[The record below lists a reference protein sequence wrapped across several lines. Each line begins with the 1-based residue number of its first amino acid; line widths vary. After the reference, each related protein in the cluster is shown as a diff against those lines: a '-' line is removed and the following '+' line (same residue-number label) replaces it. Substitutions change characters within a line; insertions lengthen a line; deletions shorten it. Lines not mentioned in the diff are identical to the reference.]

1 MTNIMKS
8 YLKFLSRNKL
18 YTAIEAVGL
27 AVSLAFVIIIGSYA
41 WQQWAV
47 TRENPD
53 RKDIYTFNLPDWPG
67 LTFGFAEKLA
77 DAVPEVVQTARYCP
91 DILTYVHVD
100 DADIEARVI
109 AVDPSF
115 FRLFPYYGF
124 MEGTPESLATKEDV
138 LLSETFARAHHFN
151 VGDILHTQDR
161 DFRVAGIVED
171 FRQTLFPSVDII
183 AHPDSWLNAQA
194 WEVPFDRYGSTITF
208 ARVAPETDRAMLQ
221 TKAEALCKE
230 IYPGMFGTSFLETLS
245 VERLDEIF
253 FKEYD
258 GNPQAYRHGD
268 IGTLRIL
275 LLVGLLLLL
284 SAVFNYINLSFAL
297 AGKRAKEMATR
308 RLLGEEKRS
317 IVLRQIVESI
327 LFTALCFG
335 IGLLLAYAFVPS
347 FNRLIND
354 PDVPVSIL
362 MRPSYVIAYLALIVL
377 TGAIS
382 GILPALLSSRYSP
395 IDVVRGTFRRQAKMT
410 FSKVFIVLQS
420 ALSVFLLAM
429 ALVMEAQYRLSM
441 NRPLHANIE
450 DVYYLRVQSRSDQG
464 PLADVL
470 AALPCVKRIGFS
482 QGAPGAR
489 TGGQFSLTR
498 DGSEIMYRTFKM
510 DSTAFDIFH
519 FEKLKDFEAPKF
531 NAVWFGEAAFAA
543 SGFDDE
549 YHDISQTLSQR
560 TRGCEYVAGVI
571 KDFPVNLSNAGTED
585 YLFVSVM
592 KREDL
597 MWGGWVIETVGDRA
611 EARKAIR
618 QVYED
623 WSRTHIASVADNGFL
638 TENYREALRPARN
651 NMRLLELFMLLSVL
665 ISLLGLLAMSTYF
678 ADEKAHDI
686 AVRKVF
692 GGTVDSETWRT
703 IRDYMIL
710 VGIACI
716 IGIPIAVYAAQEYLK
731 DFIYR
736 LEGYWW
742 IFVVAVLLTGLIAFV
757 SVIWQVLKAA
767 KTNPAVELKKE

>member
-1 MTNIMKS
+1 MKS

-53 RKDIYTFNLPDWPG
+53 RKSIYTFNLPDWPG

-100 DADIEARVI
+100 DSDIEARVI

-115 FRLFPYYGF
+115 FKLFPYYGF
-124 MEGTPESLATKEDV
+124 VEGSPESLTTKEDV
-138 LLSETFARAHHFN
+138 LLSESFARAHHFK
-151 VGDILHTQDR
+151 VGDVLHTRDW

-221 TKAEALCKE
+221 AKAEALCKE

-268 IGTLRIL
+268 ISTLRIL

-327 LFTALCFG
+327 LFTGLCFG

-362 MRPSYVIAYLALIVL
+362 MRPGYVIAYLALIVL

-464 PLADVL
+464 PLVDGL

-543 SGFDDE
+543 TGFDDTF
-549 YHDISQTLSQR
+549 HDISQTLSQR
-560 TRGCEYVAGVI
+560 TLGCEYVAGVI

-623 WSRTHIASVADNGFL
+623 WSRTNIASVADNGFL

-678 ADEKAHDI
+678 AGERSKDI

-692 GGTVDSETWRT
+692 GSTVDGELWHSVRE
-703 IRDYMIL
+703 YMIL

-716 IGIPIAVYAAQEYLK
+716 IGIPIAVWAAQKYLESY
-731 DFIYR
+731 IYR
-736 LEGYWW
+736 LENYGW
-742 IFVVAVLLTGLIAFV
+742 IFVLAVVFTFAMAFG
-757 SVIWQVLKAA
+757 SVLWQTLKAA
-767 KTNPAVELKKE
+767 RTNPATELKKE

>member
-1 MTNIMKS
+1 MNS
-8 YLKFLSRNKL
+8 YLIFLSRHKL
-18 YTAIEAVGL
+18 YTFIEAVGL
-27 AVSLAFVIIIGSYA
+27 AISLAFVILIGNYA

-53 RKDIYTFNLPDWPG
+53 RKSIYTFNLPDWPG

-100 DADIEARVI
+100 DSDIEARVI

-115 FRLFPYYGF
+115 FRLFPYYRF
-124 MEGTPESLATKEDV
+124 LEGTPESLAAKEDV
-138 LLSETFARAHHFN
+138 LLSESFARAYNFKT
-151 VGDILHTQDR
+151 GDVLHTQDW

-221 TKAEALCKE
+221 AKAEALCKE

-268 IGTLRIL
+268 ISTLRIL

-362 MRPSYVIAYLALIVL
+362 MRPGYVIAYLALIVL

-464 PLADVL
+464 PLADGL

-543 SGFDDE
+543 TGFDDE

-560 TRGCEYVAGVI
+560 TQGCEYVAGVI

-623 WSRTHIASVADNGFL
+623 WSRTNIASVADNGFL

-678 ADEKAHDI
+678 AGERSKDI

-692 GGTVDSETWRT
+692 GSTVDGELWHSVRE
-703 IRDYMIL
+703 YMIL

-716 IGIPIAVYAAQEYLK
+716 IGIPIAVWAAQKYLESY
-731 DFIYR
+731 IYR
-736 LEGYWW
+736 LENYGW
-742 IFVVAVLLTGLIAFV
+742 IFVLAVVFTFAMAFG
-757 SVIWQVLKAA
+757 SVLWQTLKAA
-767 KTNPAVELKKE
+767 RTNPATELKKE

>member
-1 MTNIMKS
+1 MKS

-27 AVSLAFVIIIGSYA
+27 AVSLAFVIIIGSYV

-53 RKDIYTFNLPDWPG
+53 RKSIYTFNLPDWPG

-100 DADIEARVI
+100 DSDIEARVI

-115 FRLFPYYGF
+115 FKLFPYYGF
-124 MEGTPESLATKEDV
+124 VEGSPESLTTKEDV
-138 LLSETFARAHHFN
+138 LLSESFARAHHFK
-151 VGDILHTQDR
+151 VGDVLHTRDW

-221 TKAEALCKE
+221 AKAEALCKE

-297 AGKRAKEMATR
+297 AGKQAKEMATR

-362 MRPSYVIAYLALIVL
+362 MRPGYVIAYLALIVL

-464 PLADVL
+464 PLADGL

-543 SGFDDE
+543 TGFDDTF
-549 YHDISQTLSQR
+549 HDISQTLSQR
-560 TRGCEYVAGVI
+560 TLGCEYVAGVI

-623 WSRTHIASVADNGFL
+623 WSRTNIASVADNGFL
-638 TENYREALRPARN
+638 TENYREALCPARN

-678 ADEKAHDI
+678 AGERSKDI

-692 GGTVDSETWRT
+692 GSTVDGELWHSVRE
-703 IRDYMIL
+703 YMIL
-710 VGIACI
+710 VGIACV
-716 IGIPIAVYAAQEYLK
+716 IGIPIAVWAAQKYLESY
-731 DFIYR
+731 IYR
-736 LEGYWW
+736 LESYGW
-742 IFVVAVLLTGLIAFV
+742 IFVLAVVLTFAMAFG
-757 SVIWQVLKAA
+757 SVLWQTLKAA
-767 KTNPAVELKKE
+767 RTNPATELKKE

>member
-1 MTNIMKS
+1 MKS

-53 RKDIYTFNLPDWPG
+53 RKSIYTFNLPDWPG

-100 DADIEARVI
+100 DSDIEARVI

-115 FRLFPYYGF
+115 FKLFPYYGF
-124 MEGTPESLATKEDV
+124 VEGSPESLFKVGDV
-138 LLSETFARAHHFN
+138 L
-151 VGDILHTQDR
+151 HTRDW

-221 TKAEALCKE
+221 AKAEALCKE

-362 MRPSYVIAYLALIVL
+362 MRPGYVIAYLALIVL

-395 IDVVRGTFRRQAKMT
+395 IDVVRGTFRHQAKMT
-410 FSKVFIVLQS
+410 FNKVFIVLQS

-464 PLADVL
+464 PLADIL

-623 WSRTHIASVADNGFL
+623 WSRTNIASVADNGFL

-678 ADEKAHDI
+678 AGERSKDI

-692 GGTVDSETWRT
+692 GSTVDGELWHSVRE
-703 IRDYMIL
+703 YMIL

-716 IGIPIAVYAAQEYLK
+716 IGIPIAVWAAQKYLESY
-731 DFIYR
+731 IYR
-736 LEGYWW
+736 LENYGW
-742 IFVVAVLLTGLIAFV
+742 IFVLAVVLTFAMAFG
-757 SVIWQVLKAA
+757 SVLWQTLKAA
-767 KTNPAVELKKE
+767 RTNPATELKKE

>member
-221 TKAEALCKE
+221 AKAEALCKE

-268 IGTLRIL
+268 ISTLRIL
-275 LLVGLLLLL
+275 LLVGLLLLV
-284 SAVFNYINLSFAL
+284 SAIFNYINLSFAL
-297 AGKRAKEMATR
+297 TGKRAKEMATR

-362 MRPSYVIAYLALIVL
+362 MRPGYVIAYLALIVL

-623 WSRTHIASVADNGFL
+623 WSRTNIASVADNGFL

>member
-1 MTNIMKS
+1 MKS

-53 RKDIYTFNLPDWPG
+53 RKNIYTFNLPDWPG

-77 DAVPEVVQTARYCP
+77 DAVPEVVQTARYCA
-91 DILTYVHVD
+91 DIRTYVHVD

-115 FRLFPYYGF
+115 FQLFPYYGF
-124 MEGTPESLATKEDV
+124 LEGTPASLATKEDV
-138 LLSETFARAHHFN
+138 LLSESFARAYHFN
-151 VGDILHTQDR
+151 VGDVLHTRDW

-171 FRQTLFPSVDII
+171 FRQTLFPAVDII
-183 AHPDSWLNAQA
+183 AHPDSWLNADA

-221 TKAEALCKE
+221 AKAEALCKE

-335 IGLLLAYAFVPS
+335 IGLLLAYAFVPM
-347 FNRLIND
+347 FNSLIND

-362 MRPSYVIAYLALIVL
+362 MRPGYVIAYLALIVL

-410 FSKVFIVLQS
+410 FSKVFILLQS
-420 ALSVFLLAM
+420 ALAVFLLAM

-450 DVYYLRVQSRSDQG
+450 DIYYLRVQSRSDQG
-464 PLADVL
+464 PLADAL
-470 AALPCVKRIGFS
+470 STLPCVKRIGFS

-498 DGSEIMYRTFKM
+498 DGGEIMYRTFKM
-510 DSTAFDIFH
+510 DSVAFDIFH
-519 FEKLKDFEAPKF
+519 FEKLKDYQAPKF
-531 NAVWFGEAAFAA
+531 DAVWFGEAAFAA

-571 KDFPVNLSNAGTED
+571 KDFPVNLSNAGEED

-597 MWGGWVIETVGDRA
+597 NWGGWVIETVGDRA

-618 QVYED
+618 HVYEE
-623 WSRTHIASVADNGFL
+623 WSRSNIASVADNNFL
-638 TENYREALRPARN
+638 TDNFREALRPARN

-678 ADEKAHDI
+678 AGERSKDI

-692 GGTVDSETWRT
+692 GSTVDGELWHSVRE
-703 IRDYMIL
+703 YMIL

-716 IGIPIAVYAAQEYLK
+716 IGIPIAVWAAQKYLESY
-731 DFIYR
+731 IYR
-736 LEGYWW
+736 LENYGW
-742 IFVVAVLLTGLIAFV
+742 IFVLAVVLTFAMAFG
-757 SVIWQVLKAA
+757 SVLWQTLKAA
-767 KTNPAVELKKE
+767 RTNPATELKKE

>member
-1 MTNIMKS
+1 
-8 YLKFLSRNKL
+8 
-18 YTAIEAVGL
+18 
-27 AVSLAFVIIIGSYA
+27 
-41 WQQWAV
+41 
-47 TRENPD
+47 
-53 RKDIYTFNLPDWPG
+53 
-67 LTFGFAEKLA
+67 
-77 DAVPEVVQTARYCP
+77 
-91 DILTYVHVD
+91 
-100 DADIEARVI
+100 
-109 AVDPSF
+109 
-115 FRLFPYYGF
+115 
-124 MEGTPESLATKEDV
+124 
-138 LLSETFARAHHFN
+138 
-151 VGDILHTQDR
+151 
-161 DFRVAGIVED
+161 
-171 FRQTLFPSVDII
+171 
-183 AHPDSWLNAQA
+183 
-194 WEVPFDRYGSTITF
+194 
-208 ARVAPETDRAMLQ
+208 
-221 TKAEALCKE
+221 
-230 IYPGMFGTSFLETLS
+230 
-245 VERLDEIF
+245 
-253 FKEYD
+253 
-258 GNPQAYRHGD
+258 
-268 IGTLRIL
+268 
-275 LLVGLLLLL
+275 
-284 SAVFNYINLSFAL
+284 
-297 AGKRAKEMATR
+297 
-308 RLLGEEKRS
+308 
-317 IVLRQIVESI
+317 
-327 LFTALCFG
+327 
-335 IGLLLAYAFVPS
+335 
-347 FNRLIND
+347 
-354 PDVPVSIL
+354 
-362 MRPSYVIAYLALIVL
+362 
-377 TGAIS
+377 
-382 GILPALLSSRYSP
+382 
-395 IDVVRGTFRRQAKMT
+395 
-410 FSKVFIVLQS
+410 
-420 ALSVFLLAM
+420 
-429 ALVMEAQYRLSM
+429 
-441 NRPLHANIE
+441 LHANIE

-519 FEKLKDFEAPKF
+519 FEKLKDFEAPQF

-623 WSRTHIASVADNGFL
+623 WSRTNIASVADNGFL

>member
-1 MTNIMKS
+1 MH
-8 YLKFLSRNKL
+8 
-18 YTAIEAVGL
+18 
-27 AVSLAFVIIIGSYA
+27 
-41 WQQWAV
+41 
-47 TRENPD
+47 TR
-53 RKDIYTFNLPDWPG
+53 DW
-67 LTFGFAEKLA
+67 
-77 DAVPEVVQTARYCP
+77 
-91 DILTYVHVD
+91 
-100 DADIEARVI
+100 
-109 AVDPSF
+109 
-115 FRLFPYYGF
+115 
-124 MEGTPESLATKEDV
+124 
-138 LLSETFARAHHFN
+138 
-151 VGDILHTQDR
+151 

-221 TKAEALCKE
+221 AKAEALCKE

-362 MRPSYVIAYLALIVL
+362 MRPGYVIAYLALIVL

-464 PLADVL
+464 PLADIL

-510 DSTAFDIFH
+510 DSVSFDIFH
-519 FEKLKDFEAPKF
+519 FEKLKDYQAPKF

-623 WSRTHIASVADNGFL
+623 WSRTNIASVADNGFL

-678 ADEKAHDI
+678 A
-686 AVRKVF
+686 
-692 GGTVDSETWRT
+692 G
-703 IRDYMIL
+703 
-710 VGIACI
+710 
-716 IGIPIAVYAAQEYLK
+716 
-731 DFIYR
+731 
-736 LEGYWW
+736 
-742 IFVVAVLLTGLIAFV
+742 
-757 SVIWQVLKAA
+757 
-767 KTNPAVELKKE
+767 

>member
-1 MTNIMKS
+1 
-8 YLKFLSRNKL
+8 
-18 YTAIEAVGL
+18 
-27 AVSLAFVIIIGSYA
+27 
-41 WQQWAV
+41 
-47 TRENPD
+47 
-53 RKDIYTFNLPDWPG
+53 
-67 LTFGFAEKLA
+67 
-77 DAVPEVVQTARYCP
+77 
-91 DILTYVHVD
+91 
-100 DADIEARVI
+100 
-109 AVDPSF
+109 
-115 FRLFPYYGF
+115 
-124 MEGTPESLATKEDV
+124 
-138 LLSETFARAHHFN
+138 
-151 VGDILHTQDR
+151 
-161 DFRVAGIVED
+161 
-171 FRQTLFPSVDII
+171 
-183 AHPDSWLNAQA
+183 
-194 WEVPFDRYGSTITF
+194 
-208 ARVAPETDRAMLQ
+208 MLQ
-221 TKAEALCKE
+221 AKAEALCKE
-230 IYPGMFGTSFLETLS
+230 IYPGMFGTSFLESLS

-297 AGKRAKEMATR
+297 TGKRAKEMATR
-308 RLLGEEKRS
+308 RLLGEEKNS
-317 IVLRQIVESI
+317 IMLRQIAESI

-335 IGLLLAYAFVPS
+335 VGLLLAYAFVPS

-362 MRPSYVIAYLALIVL
+362 MRPGYVIAYLLFIAL
-377 TGAIS
+377 TGTVA
-382 GILPALLSSRYSP
+382 GLLPALLSCRFSP

-410 FSKVFIVLQS
+410 FSKVFILLQS
-420 ALSVFLLAM
+420 ALAVFLLAM

-450 DVYYLRVQSRSDQG
+450 DIYYLRVQSRSDQG
-464 PLADVL
+464 PLADAL
-470 AALPCVKRIGFS
+470 AALPCVRRIGFS

-510 DSTAFDIFH
+510 DSTAFEIFR

-531 NAVWFGEAAFAA
+531 NAVWFGEAAYAA
-543 SGFDDE
+543 TGFDDE

-571 KDFPVNLSNAGTED
+571 RDFPVNLSNAGAED

-597 MWGGWVIETVGDRA
+597 MWGGWVIETVGDRT

-623 WSRTHIASVADNGFL
+623 WSRTNIASVADNDYL

-651 NMRLLELFMLLSVL
+651 NMRLLELFMLLAIL
-665 ISLLGLLAMSTYF
+665 ISLLDLLAMSTYF
-678 ADEKAHDI
+678 ADERAHDI

-692 GGTVDSETWRT
+692 GGTIETEARRT
-703 IRDYMIL
+703 IRDYMLL
-710 VGIACI
+710 VVIACV
-716 IGIPIAVYAAQEYLK
+716 IGIPAAVWAAQEYLK

-742 IFVVAVLLTGLIAFV
+742 IFVVAVVITLAVSLL
-757 SVIWQVLKAA
+757 SVLWQTLRAA
-767 KTNPAVELKKE
+767 RTNPATELKKE

>member
-1 MTNIMKS
+1 MKS
-8 YLKFLSRNKL
+8 YLKFLSRHKL
-18 YTAIEAVGL
+18 YTVIEAVGL
-27 AVSLAFVIIIGSYA
+27 AVSLAFVTLIGSYA

-53 RKDIYTFNLPDWPG
+53 RENLYTFNLPDYPG

-77 DAVPEVVQTARYCP
+77 DAVPEVVQTARYCAG
-91 DILTYVHVD
+91 IQTFVHID
-100 DADIEARVI
+100 DSDVEARVI

-124 MEGTPESLATKEDV
+124 LEGSPESLATREDV
-138 LLSETFARAHHFN
+138 LLSASFARAYHFRL
-151 VGDILHTQDR
+151 GDILHTRDW

-171 FRQTLFPSVDII
+171 FRQTLFPYVDII
-183 AHPDSWLNAQA
+183 AHPDSWLNSEA
-194 WEVPFDRYGSTITF
+194 WEAPFDRYGSTVTF
-208 ARVAPETDRAMLQ
+208 ARVVPGTDRATLHA
-221 TKAEALCKE
+221 KAEAVCKE
-230 IYPGMFGTSFLETLS
+230 CYPNFYGSSFFESLS

-258 GNPQAYRHGD
+258 GNQQAYRHGD
-268 IGTLRIL
+268 LGTLRIL
-275 LLVGLLLLL
+275 LLVGLLLLV
-284 SAVFNYINLSFAL
+284 SAIFNYINLSFAL
-297 AGKRAKEMATR
+297 TGKRAKEMATR

-317 IVLRQIVESI
+317 IVLRQIAESI
-327 LFTALCFG
+327 LFTAVCFG

-347 FNRLIND
+347 FNNLIND

-362 MRPSYVIAYLALIVL
+362 LRPGYIIAYLILIIL
-377 TGAIS
+377 TGTVS
-382 GILPALLSSRYSP
+382 GLLPALLSSRFSP

-410 FSKVFIVLQS
+410 FSKVFILLQS
-420 ALSVFLLAM
+420 ALAVFLLAM
-429 ALVMEAQYRLSM
+429 ALVMESQYRLSM

-450 DVYYLRVQSRSDQG
+450 NVYYLRVQSRSDQG
-464 PLADVL
+464 PLADAL
-470 AALPCVKRIGFS
+470 GALPCVKRIGFS
-482 QGAPGAR
+482 HGAPGAR

-510 DSTAFDIFH
+510 DSVAFDIFH
-519 FEKLKDFEAPKF
+519 FEKLKDYQAPRF

-549 YHDISQTLSQR
+549 YHDISQTLYLR

-571 KDFPVNLSNAGTED
+571 KDFPVNLSNAGEED

-597 MWGGWVIETVGDRA
+597 NWGGWVIETDRDRN

-618 QVYED
+618 GVYED
-623 WSRTHIASVADNGFL
+623 WSRTNIASVADDNFL

-651 NMRLLELFMLLSVL
+651 NMRLMELFMLLAIL

-678 ADEKAHDI
+678 AGERSKDI
-686 AVRKVF
+686 AVCKVF
-692 GGTVDSETWRT
+692 GSTVDGELWHSVRK
-703 IRDYMIL
+703 YMML

-716 IGIPIAVYAAQEYLK
+716 IGIPIAVWAARKYLESY
-731 DFIYR
+731 IYR
-736 LEGYWW
+736 LGNYWW
-742 IFVVAVLLTGLIAFV
+742 LFALAVLLTFAMAFG
-757 SVIWQVLKAA
+757 SVLWQTLKAA
-767 KTNPAVELKKE
+767 KTNPAAALKKE

>member
-1 MTNIMKS
+1 MKS

-53 RKDIYTFNLPDWPG
+53 RKSIYTFNLPDWPG

-124 MEGTPESLATKEDV
+124 LEGTPESLAAKEDV

-151 VGDILHTQDR
+151 VGDILHTRDW

-268 IGTLRIL
+268 ISTLRIL
-275 LLVGLLLLL
+275 LLVGLLLLV
-284 SAVFNYINLSFAL
+284 SAIFNYINLSFAL
-297 AGKRAKEMATR
+297 TGKRAKEMATR
-308 RLLGEEKRS
+308 RLLGEEKGS

-441 NRPLHANIE
+441 NRPRHANVE

-519 FEKLKDFEAPKF
+519 FEILKDFEAPKF

-560 TRGCEYVAGVI
+560 TKGCEYVAGVI

-611 EARKAIR
+611 EARKAIK

-678 ADEKAHDI
+678 AGERSKDI

-692 GGTVDSETWRT
+692 GSTVDGELWHSVRE
-703 IRDYMIL
+703 YMIL

-716 IGIPIAVYAAQEYLK
+716 IGIPIAVWAAQEYLK

-742 IFVVAVLLTGLIAFV
+742 IFVLAVAITLVFSLISVL
-757 SVIWQVLKAA
+757 WQTLKAA

>member
-1 MTNIMKS
+1 MKS

-53 RKDIYTFNLPDWPG
+53 RKSIYTFNLPDWPG

-100 DADIEARVI
+100 DSDIEARVI
-109 AVDPSF
+109 AVDLSF
-115 FRLFPYYGF
+115 FRLFPYYRF
-124 MEGTPESLATKEDV
+124 LEGTPESLAAKEDV
-138 LLSETFARAHHFN
+138 LLSESFARAHHFK
-151 VGDILHTQDR
+151 VGDVLHTRDW

-183 AHPDSWLNAQA
+183 AHPDSRLNAQA

-221 TKAEALCKE
+221 AKAEALCKE

-268 IGTLRIL
+268 ISTLRIL

-362 MRPSYVIAYLALIVL
+362 MRPGYVIAYLALIVL

-543 SGFDDE
+543 TGFDDAF
-549 YHDISQTLSQR
+549 HDISQTLSQR

-623 WSRTHIASVADNGFL
+623 WSRTNIASVADNGFL

-678 ADEKAHDI
+678 AGERSKDI

-692 GGTVDSETWRT
+692 GSTVYGELWHCVRE
-703 IRDYMIL
+703 YMIL

-716 IGIPIAVYAAQEYLK
+716 IGIPIAVWAAQKYLESY
-731 DFIYR
+731 IYR
-736 LEGYWW
+736 LENYGW
-742 IFVVAVLLTGLIAFV
+742 IFVLAVVLTFAMAFG
-757 SVIWQVLKAA
+757 SVLWQTLKAA
-767 KTNPAVELKKE
+767 RTNPVTELKKE